1 MGDLFE
7 CYTKDES
14 PWENSDFLATQII
27 TYIGNKR
34 ALIGAIQEEFLRIKK
49 EAGLSACTMADIFSG
64 SGIVARMMKA
74 HASRLVVNDLE
85 QYSYVVNSCY
95 LTNKSDFND
104 AEYMRLKAIIE
115 KKCAARKIPGII
127 TQNYAPAD
135 ESNITA
141 EDRVF
146 YTRENAM
153 LIDTYRALIDEVVG
167 GGEFGGAESSSSASG
182 SDSTRDLCGAD
193 EKPDGA
199 RSDVDCASMRRFF
212 LAPLITEASIHTNTS
227 GVFKGFYKDKSGK
240 GCYGGSGKN
249 ALPRILGKIE
259 LKKPVF
265 SNFEC
270 PVAVLRRDAV
280 ALSHE
285 LEETDIVYLDPPYN
299 QHPYGSNYFMLNTI
313 LENRITAPISKVSGI
328 VSDWNHSV
336 FNKKRTALAS
346 LEEIVSSLRA
356 RYIVISYN
364 SEGFITYD
372 EMVSMLKKYGELTT
386 REILYN
392 TFRGSR
398 NLSGRNLHVSEY
410 LFTIKKY

>member
-1 MGDLFE
+1 MGE
-7 CYTKDES
+7 GNI
-14 PWENSDFLATQII
+14 ENPDFLSTQII

-34 ALIGAIQEEFLRIKK
+34 ALIGTIQDELVRIKK
-49 EAGLSACTMADIFSG
+49 ESGLSECTMADLFSG

-74 HASRLVVNDLE
+74 HASHLTVNDLE
-85 QYSYVVNSCY
+85 QYSYIINSCY
-95 LTNKSDFND
+95 LTNKSDFETVG
-104 AEYMRLKAIIE
+104 AEYARLKRIIE
-115 KKCAARKIPGII
+115 EKVAAQKIPGLI

-146 YTRENAM
+146 YTRENAL
-153 LIDTYRALIDEVVG
+153 LIDTYRALIDEVVSG
-167 GGEFGGAESSSSASG
+167 NSAEMS
-182 SDSTRDLCGAD
+182 
-193 EKPDGA
+193 K
-199 RSDVDCASMRRFF
+199 FF
-212 LAPLITEASIHTNTS
+212 LAPLITEASVHTNTS
-227 GVFKGFYKDKSGK
+227 GVFKGFYKDKQGK
-240 GCYGGSGKN
+240 GCYGGVGKN
-249 ALPRILGKIE
+249 ALSRILGKIE
-259 LKKPVF
+259 LKTPIF

-270 PVAVLRRDAV
+270 PVYVLRKDAV
-280 ALSHE
+280 VLAHE

-328 VSDWNHSV
+328 VSDWNRSV
-336 FNKKRTALAS
+336 FNKKKTAFVS
-346 LEEIVSSLRA
+346 LEEIVASLHA
-356 RYIVISYN
+356 RYVVISYN

-372 EMVSMLKKYGELTT
+372 EMISMLKKYGELTT

-398 NLSGRNLHVSEY
+398 NLSNRNIHVSEY